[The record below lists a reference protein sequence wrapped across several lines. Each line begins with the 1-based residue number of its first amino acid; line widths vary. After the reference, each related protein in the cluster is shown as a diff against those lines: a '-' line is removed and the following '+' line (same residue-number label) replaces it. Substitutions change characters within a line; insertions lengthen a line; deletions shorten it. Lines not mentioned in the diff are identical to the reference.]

1 LDGKTLWV
9 QVKSKAKHK
18 TKTNKKKTQ
27 TKKPKNPNPPQRRN
41 DSVLGGPKVLTIAFR
56 RYTIQI
62 YILFLRRGVQ
72 LNVISTNLLILF
84 NTIMIYEIMVD
95 LRKCPITT

>member
-9 QVKSKAKHK
+9 QVKIKAKHK

-41 DSVLGGPKVLTIAFR
+41 DSVLGGPKILT
-56 RYTIQI
+56 
-62 YILFLRRGVQ
+62 
-72 LNVISTNLLILF
+72 
-84 NTIMIYEIMVD
+84 MD
-95 LRKCPITT
+95 LRS